1 MTKTIIKKTAICLK
15 TTGTASEFL
24 MDSIENINKEL
35 SISKIPKS
43 YKRSTGNGKLIKVHD
58 FEFNDKMAGIY
69 AWNDGEAGWENKNEL
84 PPPIAE
90 DLYFGN
96 IYIIGH
102 NDNKQVD
109 ISMDEYKSLLNK
121 YFGGFED
128 LGSDDSWSSEEEV
141 DDDDSIHDF
150 IVNDDEEE
158 YESESESESESDD
171 E

>member
-1 MTKTIIKKTAICLK
+1 
-15 TTGTASEFL
+15 
-24 MDSIENINKEL
+24 
-35 SISKIPKS
+35 
-43 YKRSTGNGKLIKVHD
+43 
-58 FEFNDKMAGIY
+58 
-69 AWNDGEAGWENKNEL
+69 
-84 PPPIAE
+84 
-90 DLYFGN
+90 
-96 IYIIGH
+96 
-102 NDNKQVD
+102 
-109 ISMDEYKSLLNK
+109 MDEYKSLLNK